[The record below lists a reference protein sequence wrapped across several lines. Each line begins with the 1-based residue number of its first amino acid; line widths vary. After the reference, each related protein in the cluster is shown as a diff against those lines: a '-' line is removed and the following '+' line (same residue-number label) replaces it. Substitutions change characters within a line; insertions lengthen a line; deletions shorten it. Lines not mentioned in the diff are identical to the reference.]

1 MNNKG
6 ESKHVLTPQRSWSS
20 FHLSE
25 SMLES
30 KELRA
35 AESTEAKHPALLL
48 PLLQD
53 SLSPSICSPWAA
65 LRFIPDT
72 SDCLCSAPPCAALQ
86 QRGSYSEDLM
96 LESSQTRERLSVS
109 LSVCLPAG
117 SFWRSSSWGFWF
129 DETSRWRWFGVLQM
143 FSRSFPR
150 QEINSLDGR
159 SVIWICWLGESL
171 VIILQMVVEF

>member
-20 FHLSE
+20 FHISK

-65 LRFIPDT
+65 LKFIPDT
-72 SDCLCSAPPCAALQ
+72 SDCLCSAPPCAAPQ
-86 QRGSYSEDLM
+86 QRGSHSEDLL
-96 LESSQTRERLSVS
+96 LESSQTQNVC
-109 LSVCLPAG
+109 LSVCLSAR
-117 SFWRSSSWGFWF
+117 SFRRSRSWCFWF
-129 DETSRWRWFGVLQM
+129 DETSTWWRFGVLQM
-143 FSRSFPR
+143 FSKSFPR
-150 QEINSLDGR
+150 LEKKLCEWEINDLILLVSWVHGHP
-159 SVIWICWLGESL
+159 GETS
-171 VIILQMVVEF
+171 